1 NKALGLSVGYGGLF
15 LGSIETWLSVA
26 GSIASIGG
34 AVWAWKEAVKSDK
47 AASKAEQV
55 KDEIV
60 DKRKL
65 VEVSQVYSETSRIL
79 KRVSKVGPACN
90 SSSIKGINCADIASE
105 VEEYCRYINEQ
116 SAHFAF
122 FMDNEAQKLYEDLK
136 DDIENLSEAKSFA
149 EKKEAGKRIY
159 YKINGFMPV
168 VKNLSD
174 DKKESVTG
182 D

>member
-1 NKALGLSVGYGGLF
+1 M
-15 LGSIETWLSVA
+15 GSIETWLSIV

-34 AVWAWKEAVKSDK
+34 AFLAWREAIKSKK
-47 AASKAEQV
+47 AATRAEQV

-105 VEEYCRYINEQ
+105 VEEYCRYVNEQ
-116 SAHFAF
+116 SAHFEF
-122 FMDNEAQKLYEDLK
+122 FFDNEAQKLYEDLK
-136 DDIENLSEAKSFA
+136 GDIEKLSEAQSFT